1 MLIQLSET
9 CTTACKKKTL
19 GALKG
24 KTISFENSKVVKY
37 LPSKAIEVWWMK
49 DEKVKRKRK

>member
-1 MLIQLSET
+1 MI
-9 CTTACKKKTL
+9 
-19 GALKG
+19 
-24 KTISFENSKVVKY
+24 KY